1 MNYRDCLY
9 NQRANLTL
17 LRTRKNEITSGI
29 RLSLTPR
36 VLVFFYWIAMLF
48 ILLGGIYS
56 MFTEHLIAGFFGMLF
71 SLIGTRVM
79 FELIMVAF
87 KNNEYLRR
95 IAENTG
101 KPGVE

>member
-1 MNYRDCLY
+1 
-9 NQRANLTL
+9 
-17 LRTRKNEITSGI
+17 
-29 RLSLTPR
+29 
-36 VLVFFYWIAMLF
+36 
-48 ILLGGIYS
+48 

>member
-1 MNYRDCLY
+1 MKAILGFDYL
-9 NQRANLTL
+9 
-17 LRTRKNEITSGI
+17 
-29 RLSLTPR
+29 LTPR
-36 VLVFFYWIAMLF
+36 VLVFFYWLVMLF

-56 MFTEHLIAGFFGMLF
+56 VFTGNVVTGFFGMLF
-71 SLIGTRVM
+71 SLIGCRVM

-101 KPGVE
+101 KTATE